1 LIAPDAWDVIKLMK
15 NIRILPFWVEFFE
28 DLQLV
33 RGRSLNTIQA
43 YRRDLETFAEFRKN
57 QKAPLMEFF
66 DFMKKQGLSTR
77 SQARVISS
85 VRTYFKF
92 CESRGLPAPELREL
106 RPPKVKASLPKA
118 VSTAEFEA
126 LLKACQSKEI
136 AKTRRNQLTLLL
148 LFGVGCRVSELI
160 GLKLRDY
167 NETEKW
173 IKILGK
179 GNKERLVPFTETLQI
194 ALEEYLRES
203 RPALIKEFTESL
215 LINDRGHCPS
225 RVDVWRWLSSWS
237 QKAGF
242 AAPISPHQFR
252 HGCATALLENGADLR
267 SIQVLLGHSS
277 IQTTQIY
284 TSVTAN
290 TLTEAIDEHHPLSQ
304 MSLNHL
310 RLSEN

>member
-1 LIAPDAWDVIKLMK
+1 LIAPEVWDAIKLMK
-15 NIRILPFWVEFFE
+15 DIEILPLWVEFFE

-43 YRRDLETFAEFRKN
+43 YRRDLETFAEFKKN
-57 QKAPLMEFF
+57 SKAPLIQFF
-66 DFMKKQGLSTR
+66 DFMKKLGLSTR

-92 CESRGLPAPELREL
+92 CESRGRHSPELKEL
-106 RPPKVKASLPKA
+106 RPPKVKTTLPKA
-118 VSTAEFEA
+118 VSAQEFES
-126 LLKACQSKEI
+126 LLKACETKDI
-136 AKTRRNQLTLLL
+136 AKTKRNQLTLLL

-160 GLKLRDY
+160 GLKLKDY

-179 GNKERLVPFTETLQI
+179 GNKERLVPLTETLQI
-194 ALEEYLRES
+194 ALEEYLKEA
-203 RPALIKEFTESL
+203 RPSL
-215 LINDRGHCPS
+215 LKETMDSLFINDRGRTPS

-242 AAPISPHQFR
+242 AEPMSPHQFR

-290 TLTEAIDEHHPLSQ
+290 TLTEAIDQHHPLSQ
-304 MSLNHL
+304 LKL
-310 RLSEN
+310 EN